1 MLLIFHCAVTLEY
14 KNLHQWLFIQTEEE
28 QAIQMVD
35 MSFAI
40 SNIPSCLETNQSI
53 LATILRGVE
62 IVLTQPQ
69 DSDDESPE
77 MQIVFQPVSCQST
90 LKIME
95 QLLTV
100 LDKGI
105 FFCVF
110 LGGILPFVLCQ
121 RKYRQSEASYV
132 FTYSAAAVHATRV
145 LHSALPSFLA
155 RNSNAGVLLR
165 TSQN

>member
-14 KNLHQWLFIQTEEE
+14 KNLRQWLFIQTEEE

-105 FFCVF
+105 FFAFFWEEYCHVF
-110 LGGILPFVLCQ
+110 HAKEDTANQKPATSLRILQLQ
-121 RKYRQSEASYV
+121 Y
-132 FTYSAAAVHATRV
+132 ATRV
-145 LHSALPSFLA
+145 LHSAFPSFLA